1 VWWAH
6 TFMQQFTGKPG
17 VHDLYSEKGFPVS
30 SRSVDSSGATRDYK
44 FADGT
49 RYMEPT
55 EPSTAQYADGAMLA
69 FAPLRVAKQ
78 GGSAL
83 RVAGSA
89 AGNVVDYAASN
100 YASRKASE
108 ATGGYWAMMPA
119 PVTALLTGRRGG
131 AASLGSALD
140 DGAAGVRSA
149 HTSSSTGVI
158 YVNRAGEGISS
169 SVLSKQGS
177 SRLAGNFQGLKG
189 ASFEEIV
196 SRVPAEWTWAPQR
209 SGNGIRFFDV
219 AGKERIRIH
228 GPNPRA
234 PLGSNSRAG
243 WVVRATDRVGNFYD
257 DLGRMQPDK
266 FTNEGHI
273 PIWGNPNAR

>member
-1 VWWAH
+1 
-6 TFMQQFTGKPG
+6 
-17 VHDLYSEKGFPVS
+17 
-30 SRSVDSSGATRDYK
+30 
-44 FADGT
+44 
-49 RYMEPT
+49 MEPT

-89 AGNVVDYAASN
+89 TGNVIDYAATN
-100 YASRKASE
+100 YASRRTNE
-108 ATGGYWAMMPA
+108 ATGGYLAGLPVPV
-119 PVTALLTGRRGG
+119 PVTAMLTRGRGVVTSG
-131 AASLGSALD
+131 VVGALD
-140 DGAAGVRSA
+140 DGAGVGKTAGVRSA
-149 HTSSSTGVI
+149 NTSSSTGII

-169 SVLSKQGS
+169 SVLAKQGS
-177 SRLAGNFQGLKG
+177 SRLAGNFQDLKG

-196 SRVPAEWTWAPQR
+196 SRVPSEWTWAPQR

-266 FTNEGHI
+266 FTDEGHI